1 MYKSKAIPQIQQTN
15 MVSIIQSFYI
25 AKGIDFNAFSG
36 LFRKILAKNT
46 LLSRDL
52 FSILQ
57 CRTNYL
63 TCFEVSNTKL
73 IASQAPII
81 LIIMEQD
88 FLIKIVVLALYVGVL
103 FLIGIFASR
112 RVKGMGD
119 YYVGGKNMGFWAVA
133 FSARATGESGWLLI
147 GLTGMGA
154 MAGYS
159 SYWVVVG
166 ELLGVIISWQFMAKR
181 FKKRSDSYGA
191 MTIPDYLQS
200 HFKSTTHT
208 LRIIAAS
215 VLVIFIVIYVAS
227 QIDVTGV
234 AFESMLGIDY
244 RIGAL
249 IGFFIVLT
257 YIFIGGFV
265 AAVWSDLFQGLLMFF
280 GLVLLP
286 IVVWFSM
293 DHGAGV
299 TEGLNAI
306 DPTLT
311 QVMGRSPDK
320 WMNLFTILGFSMI
333 GLGFLGSPQVYVRFM
348 SIKNVKEID
357 KGKWVAAV
365 FTLLTDA
372 AAVTIGILARIYFT
386 KEGQDPEAIL
396 GNNGE
401 DVLSMITESF
411 LPTLL
416 VAVFIAIVLSA
427 IMSTIDSLLILA
439 SSAITRDFYQKI
451 FRPKIKDQDLT
462 KISRIAT
469 IIMAFTALLIAIIM
483 DYVSPGRQIFW
494 VIIFGWSGIAATF
507 CPVMILSLFWKGY
520 SEKGAMA
527 SMISGFVSVIL
538 FNFVLKE
545 LPSIGQYFVA
555 LDVLAPSFAV
565 AMIVGVI
572 VSKIYPPRPE
582 ALKMIK
588 EIDEKPD
595 EE

>member
-1 MYKSKAIPQIQQTN
+1 M
-15 MVSIIQSFYI
+15 
-25 AKGIDFNAFSG
+25 IDQE
-36 LFRKILAKNT
+36 LVI
-46 LLSRDL
+46 
-52 FSILQ
+52 
-57 CRTNYL
+57 
-63 TCFEVSNTKL
+63 KL
-73 IASQAPII
+73 
-81 LIIMEQD
+81 
-88 FLIKIVVLALYVGVL
+88 VVLAIYVGIL
-103 FLIGIFASR
+103 FLIGILASR
-112 RVKGMGD
+112 KIKGMSD

-154 MAGYS
+154 IAGYS
-159 SYWVVVG
+159 GYWVVVG
-166 ELLGVIISWQFMAKR
+166 ELLGVFVSWQFMAKR
-181 FKKRSDSYGA
+181 FKKRSDFYGA
-191 MTIPDYLQS
+191 ITIPDYLQS

-208 LRIIAAS
+208 LRTIAAS

-234 AFESMLGIDY
+234 AFKSMLGIDY
-244 RIGAL
+244 RLGAL

-257 YIFIGGFV
+257 YIFFGGFV
-265 AAVWSDLFQGLLMFF
+265 AAVWSDLFQGLLMFI

-293 DHGAGV
+293 DHGTGV

-311 QVMGRSPDK
+311 QVLGRSTDP

-348 SIKNVKEID
+348 SIKDEHEID

-386 KEGQDPEAIL
+386 SEGQDPESVL

-411 LPTLL
+411 LPTIL
-416 VAVFIAIVLSA
+416 VAIFVAIVLSA

-451 FRPKIKDQDLT
+451 FRPNVKDEDLT

-469 IIMAFTALLIAIIM
+469 IIMAFTALVIAIIM
-483 DYVSPGRQIFW
+483 NYVSPDRQIFW

-507 CPVMILSLFWKGY
+507 CPVIILTLFWKGY

-527 SMISGFVSVIL
+527 SMTSGFISVIL
-538 FNFVLKE
+538 FNFVFKE
-545 LPSIGQYFVA
+545 MADVGEYFVA
-555 LDVLAPSFAV
+555 LDVLAPSFVV
-565 AMIVGVI
+565 AMIVGVM
-572 VSKIYPPRPE
+572 VSKIYPPREE
-582 ALKMIK
+582 AIKMIEK
-588 EIDEKPD
+588 IDAE
-595 EE
+595 